1 LLVPPPDRQHPA
13 TTDRPAPG
21 RADDRPDPRR
31 WRALSV
37 CLVGGFMVLL
47 DVSIVNVALPSIRDG
62 LGASESE
69 LQWVVS
75 GYALTFGLLLVPAGR
90 VGDVRGRRTMFVV
103 ALALFSLASL
113 ACGLA
118 PNALFLVVA
127 RLAQGL
133 AGGLLTPQISALIQ
147 QLFRGPERGRAF
159 GLFGTVVGIS
169 TAVGPLLGG
178 ALIAA
183 FGADVGWR
191 AVFFINLPIGLAAIP
206 LALRLLPRPQD
217 AQRQRHDYD
226 PGGVALLGAGIVVLL
241 LPLVQEQQWE
251 GGAKWLLLPAAAVL
265 LAVFL
270 LWERRYTRRGR
281 EPLVDLAL
289 FRLRSFSFGSAMITL
304 FFAGFT
310 PLFFV
315 FTLYLQTGLRYSALA
330 AGLAITPF
338 ALGSA
343 AAAAVGGRIV
353 DRFGRRLVVVGL
365 AMVTVGFLGTLL
377 AVRLRPEDGTAWAT
391 LLPLVVAGLGSGLV
405 ISPNQAI
412 TLSEVPV
419 QRAGTAGGLLQV
431 GQRIGAAVGIAAV
444 GSVFFAHV
452 AASRGRDFSG
462 AFTRGM
468 LVASAFVVAALL
480 LAVVDV
486 VVDRRVHAR
495 ASGGVGAPVAPA
507 AVRAARGEPQAH
519 ADVVDEV
526 GQGQRDDERVR
537 IRVLDEQ
544 HGVGHE
550 PHRGQDQARRP

>member
-1 LLVPPPDRQHPA
+1 MTSANQ
-13 TTDRPAPG
+13 G
-21 RADDRPDPRR
+21 GADEPDPRR
-31 WRALSV
+31 WRALGV

-47 DVSIVNVALPSIRDG
+47 DVSIVNVALPSIRDS

-69 LQWVVS
+69 LQWIVS

-90 VGDVRGRRTMFVV
+90 VGDVRGRRTMFVL

-118 PNALFLVVA
+118 PSSLFLVVA

-147 QLFRGPERGRAF
+147 QMFRGPERGRAF

-169 TAVGPLLGG
+169 TAIGPLLGG

-206 LALRLLPRPQD
+206 LALRLLPRPD
-217 AQRQRHDYD
+217 EAERRRHDYD
-226 PGGVALLGAGIVVLL
+226 PVGVALLGTGIAVLL
-241 LPLVQEQQWE
+241 LPLVQAQQWE
-251 GGAKWLLLPAAAVL
+251 SSATWLLLPLAAAL
-265 LAVFL
+265 LWLFL
-270 LWERRYTRRGR
+270 VWERRYTRHAR
-281 EPLVDLAL
+281 EPLVELAL
-289 FRLRSFSFGSAMITL
+289 FRLRSFSFGSATITL
-304 FFAGFT
+304 FFAGMT
-310 PLFFV
+310 PLFLV

-353 DRFGRRLVVVGL
+353 DRYGRRLVVVGL
-365 AMVTVGFLGTLL
+365 ALVAVGFLGTLV
-377 AVRLRPEDGTAWAT
+377 AVRLVPEDGTGWAT
-391 LLPLVVAGLGSGLV
+391 LPPLVVGGLGSGLV
-405 ISPNQAI
+405 ISPKQAI

-419 QRAGTAGGLLQV
+419 PRSGTGGGLLQV
-431 GQRIGAAVGIAAV
+431 GQRIGAAVGVAAA

-452 AASRGRDFSG
+452 AASGGRDFSG
-462 AFTRGM
+462 AYTRGM

-480 LAVVDV
+480 LALVDV
-486 VVDRRVHAR
+486 AVDRRVHRRVEESASAPGTREADAAR
-495 ASGGVGAPVAPA
+495 AAG
-507 AVRAARGEPQAH
+507 R
-519 ADVVDEV
+519 
-526 GQGQRDDERVR
+526 
-537 IRVLDEQ
+537 
-544 HGVGHE
+544 
-550 PHRGQDQARRP
+550 